1 MTSMDEIEGKYPAL
15 LISLMR
21 KLRLIE
27 FFHNSR
33 LLINSTK
40 KNLQKNSDSTKAPD
54 YFLSCQ
60 PL

>member
-40 KNLQKNSDSTKAPD
+40 KTYKKIQTRPRPQIT
-54 YFLSCQ
+54 F
-60 PL
+60 